1 MTIKNIRLFGDT
13 VLTKKAD
20 EVRDFDKELQQLVKD
35 LTKKAD
41 EVRDFDKELQQHCF
55 S

>member
-20 EVRDFDKELQQLVKD
+20 EVQDFDKEITTSQ
-35 LTKKAD
+35 
-41 EVRDFDKELQQHCF
+41 RFN
-55 S
+55 